1 MVLELKNLQIGES
14 VCIKNTYIK
23 MKPHGLTTFHTI
35 HCNHSFSSILGT
47 CLLEESCKYEMY
59 IFIIKFNIMTKKKK
73 FGMQF
78 IYCFIFFSLTG
89 SVKNILLLN
98 EVMILF

>member
-23 MKPHGLTTFHTI
+23 KEPHGLTTFHTI
-35 HCNHSFSSILGT
+35 HCSHSFSSILGT

-59 IFIIKFNIMTKKKK
+59 IFIIKFNIMTKKEKVWNAVYLL
-73 FGMQF
+73 F
-78 IYCFIFFSLTG
+78 YFFSLTG